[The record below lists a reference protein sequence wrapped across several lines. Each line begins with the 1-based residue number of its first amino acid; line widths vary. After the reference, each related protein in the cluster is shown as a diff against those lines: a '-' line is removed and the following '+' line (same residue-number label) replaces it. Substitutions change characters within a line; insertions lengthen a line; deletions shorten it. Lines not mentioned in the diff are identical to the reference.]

1 MVIHGLKSS
10 KRVIC
15 KDRKGALANY
25 SSHSWPPGYKL
36 LVCKTCNSFQ
46 QFQCNQ
52 DALCPVLQGMFLN
65 ITELASLKVY
75 WAEKRKETQMDFFS
89 ICLSNSFGKD
99 PRENQCEEKHLL

>member
-25 SSHSWPPGYKL
+25 SSPSLGLPGSNCWFAIL
-36 LVCKTCNSFQ
+36 AIHFNSFNATKMHSV
-46 QFQCNQ
+46 QFSKEC
-52 DALCPVLQGMFLN
+52 F